1 MGGLVILVDHDPWF
15 YSPGCKRNPGPN
27 HLTDISQRS
36 FHVHRVT
43 EGSLFRDDEEAE
55 DQGKSVLSVQGL
67 RILQMLE
74 RKKREPLS
82 QDRDTRYAIRATSHT
97 CLRTTSSSKG
107 TCMEKPFVPLGY
119 PCSRIRNP
127 AALHSSTVRTPVEKV
142 MFFSTTSLRKAPNKT
157 LNTRSSGSV
166 SEEPRGRFITSNLQ
180 S

>member
-1 MGGLVILVDHDPWF
+1 MLGRTKARRGGLVILVDHDPWF

-74 RKKREPLS
+74 RKKENHSARTEIPGMPLEPLH
-82 QDRDTRYAIRATSHT
+82 IH
-97 CLRTTSSSKG
+97 
-107 TCMEKPFVPLGY
+107 V
-119 PCSRIRNP
+119 
-127 AALHSSTVRTPVEKV
+127 
-142 MFFSTTSLRKAPNKT
+142 
-157 LNTRSSGSV
+157 
-166 SEEPRGRFITSNLQ
+166 
-180 S
+180 